1 MLPQH
6 PTIDP
11 NVLLMNYASALGGI
25 QHAYNP
31 APGSH
36 IPLSTSDEAILAL
49 NLFYV
54 QSAMAQLAA
63 QKEMLNNRLYAQQV
77 AQVAHA
83 SQQAITSSEEL
94 SLPPSPASMSP
105 TRSES
110 PLSQPDKHA
119 NNPYR
124 RKRQSEDYPLYNPM
138 PKRTKNN
145 PHHHHSPYQTVPVPA
160 PVPYTHV
167 PVNPPIKEAPV
178 DLKQTFLDLY
188 EVYGVIGVGGGGM
201 VYAGRRITD
210 KLPVAIKRVMREK
223 VKRWEKVQGHSVPQ
237 EIALM
242 LRVYGHKGVIKL
254 VDWYECLDSFI
265 LIMERPENSV
275 DLFDYIRESGKM
287 NEQEAKIIFKQ
298 VVEAVGHIHAC
309 GVVHRDIKDE
319 NVILNRESGEIKLID
334 FGCGTL
340 LKEQPYRDFSGTPEF
355 YPPEWFERKIY
366 HARSAATWSLGVLLY
381 DMLCGEIPFKS
392 KEKIIE
398 NNLHFKHHVSDEA
411 RDLINRMLQHDADHR
426 PNLNAILSHNWFSS

>member
-145 PHHHHSPYQTVPVPA
+145 PHHHHSPYQTVPVPT

-242 LRVYGHKGVIKL
+242 LR
-254 VDWYECLDSFI
+254 
-265 LIMERPENSV
+265 
-275 DLFDYIRESGKM
+275 
-287 NEQEAKIIFKQ
+287 
-298 VVEAVGHIHAC
+298 
-309 GVVHRDIKDE
+309 
-319 NVILNRESGEIKLID
+319 
-334 FGCGTL
+334 
-340 LKEQPYRDFSGTPEF
+340 
-355 YPPEWFERKIY
+355 
-366 HARSAATWSLGVLLY
+366 
-381 DMLCGEIPFKS
+381 
-392 KEKIIE
+392 
-398 NNLHFKHHVSDEA
+398 
-411 RDLINRMLQHDADHR
+411 
-426 PNLNAILSHNWFSS
+426 

>member
-1 MLPQH
+1 MLPQNV
-6 PTIDP
+6 DP

-25 QHAYNP
+25 QTAGYPGP
-31 APGSH
+31 AGGPG
-36 IPLSTSDEAILAL
+36 PLPLPTNEEAILAL

-63 QKEMLNNRLYAQQV
+63 QKELLNNRLYAQQAAV
-77 AQVAHA
+77 SAAAVQNPLKN
-83 SQQAITSSEEL
+83 TEET
-94 SLPPSPASMSP
+94 SLPASPASMSP
-105 TRSES
+105 TRTES
-110 PLSQPDKHA
+110 ASPQPAPIRSQ
-119 NNPYR
+119 NPYR
-124 RKRQSEDYPLYNPM
+124 RKRGSEDYYPM
-138 PKRTKNN
+138 AKRTKN
-145 PHHHHSPYQTVPVPA
+145 SVPVKNRT
-160 PVPYTHV
+160 V
-167 PVNPPIKEAPV
+167 KQPV

-298 VVEAVGHIHAC
+298 VVEAVGHIHSC

-340 LKEQPYRDFSGTPEF
+340 LKDQPYRDFSGTPEF

-398 NNLHFKHHVSDEA
+398 NNLHFKHRISDEA
-411 RDLINRMLQHDADHR
+411 CDLIKRMLQHDPDRR
-426 PNLNAILSHNWFSS
+426 PNLNSIISHKWFSS